1 MAKKRQ
7 SPLEKSISDAW
18 SNVPPHQKKKLVKVK
33 DAILRQKND
42 VKRVRMLVEIVSNAP
57 DAGSE
62 FVRGTSLLSTAYISA
77 LASGFRRSHKNEYDI
92 LQGLAYAPKFVFNAC
107 AAVSAADDYY
117 SALEAKSKQV
127 MRIKSGI
134 ASLKKECRR
143 ARRLTVLEKNKVKI
157 KRLEQRI
164 NSLKSSYK
172 QLQKQ
177 YLKAG
182 HRVKPVRS
190 ARAFYNTVHKNLK
203 KKGKEIKALELRIA
217 SLDVAYNRLE
227 DAYESAIRRIRR
239 GTGRRNYASRAVPG
253 RVQVRTRRRAPA
265 VRPAPARRYRRRDT
279 NLRRQ
284 YNEAQQELTRKQG
297 EIESLTY
304 RVSEL
309 TNDYERLKR
318 TANEAAQ
325 KAAADLAEKDRKYTE
340 LQRDMRADVQRAQDE
355 INRLNSVVIAGLQA
369 EKQKLEEYI
378 ASLTEAHKEMQEL
391 YAQAEKILD
400 DPNGAVEYYE
410 KARKE
415 LQDHQDKFSDKKYEP
430 FDVMIGLITRRIG
443 DAYYCMA
450 RKADETTD
458 ANRVELYRKALATY
472 EKAICDTETMA
483 RKADCMAQI
492 LAAPAQSPT
501 PPPVLPGAG
510 TPPPDA
516 AAPPGPAASQQVP
529 DIIPPR
535 EVRPPDEVSRPTE
548 EPTDIL
554 IQEHF

>member
-7 SPLEKSISDAW
+7 SPLEKSISAAW

-157 KRLEQRI
+157 ERLEQRI

-265 VRPAPARRYRRRDT
+265 VRPAPAGNQREDAVSRKA
-279 NLRRQ
+279 
-284 YNEAQQELTRKQG
+284 YNRLQQQCNAALKEIRRKQE
-297 EIESLTY
+297 EIETLTY
-304 RVSEL
+304 CVNEL
-309 TNDYERLKR
+309 TNDYERLER
-318 TANEAAQ
+318 TANEDAQ
-325 KAAADLAEKDRKYTE
+325 KAAADLAEKDRKYEE
-340 LQRDMRADVQRAQDE
+340 LERTSR
-355 INRLNSVVIAGLQA
+355 
-369 EKQKLEEYI
+369 
-378 ASLTEAHKEMQEL
+378 EA
-391 YAQAEKILD
+391 
-400 DPNGAVEYYE
+400 
-410 KARKE
+410 
-415 LQDHQDKFSDKKYEP
+415 
-430 FDVMIGLITRRIG
+430 
-443 DAYYCMA
+443 
-450 RKADETTD
+450 
-458 ANRVELYRKALATY
+458 
-472 EKAICDTETMA
+472 
-483 RKADCMAQI
+483 
-492 LAAPAQSPT
+492 
-501 PPPVLPGAG
+501 
-510 TPPPDA
+510 
-516 AAPPGPAASQQVP
+516 
-529 DIIPPR
+529 
-535 EVRPPDEVSRPTE
+535 
-548 EPTDIL
+548 
-554 IQEHF
+554 